1 MAGLRV
7 TFWGTR
13 GSIPVALDSASIR
26 DKLAK
31 AIVAAAGRG
40 LDTLDKARAWVD
52 NELDFAVSHTFGGNS
67 ACIQLD
73 GGGTEYVL
81 CDLGSGVRGFGSHVL
96 ARHGPAHFNVYHV
109 FMSHLHWDHIMGFPF
124 FAPAYVPG
132 NTIRI
137 YGCHAELESAL
148 RRQQDAPFFPVPFH
162 RLGATIEFLVLQPE
176 RSYDIAGWS
185 VTAKLQ
191 AHSGDSY
198 GYRFVRDGRVI
209 VYTTDSEHR
218 LDDPNAVEGAATFFA
233 DADLVIFDAM
243 YSLAEAVS
251 VKEDWGHSSNVV
263 GVELCQLANAKH
275 LVLFHHEPANND
287 ERIAQIWRETVR
299 YEEISRS
306 GTPLR
311 ISVAYDGL
319 EIEV

>member
-1 MAGLRV
+1 MK
-7 TFWGTR
+7 FWGTR

-31 AIVAAAGRG
+31 AVFAAAGRG
-40 LDTLDKARAWVD
+40 LDTLDKARAWVND
-52 NELDFAVSHTFGGNS
+52 ELDFAVSHTFGGNT

-73 GGGTEYVL
+73 GGGREYVL
-81 CDLGSGVRGFGSHVL
+81 CDLGSGVRAFGSHVL
-96 ARHGPAHFNVYHV
+96 ARHGPAHSNVYHV

-148 RRQQDAPFFPVPFH
+148 RQQQDAPFFPVPFN
-162 RLGATIEFLVLQPE
+162 RLGATIEFRALQPG
-176 RSYDIAGWS
+176 RSHEIAGWS

-218 LDDPNAVEGAATFFA
+218 LDDPDAVEGAATFFA

-287 ERIAQIWRETVR
+287 ERIAQVWRETVR